1 MTQLSPAA
9 PAALA
14 PPTVAALTGRRAGQP
29 VLGVKRR
36 LWRKDDDHALVA
48 DKAFAPVREQVL
60 KRDNYSCRFCGFRS
74 PKFQEV
80 HHWDDDHANNELGNL
95 MTVCNL
101 CHQVHHLG
109 MCGMRGAGFIAA
121 LPELT
126 QTEVNHIARAHFVA
140 QLLVDTNTKDRLT
153 GLYALLRARADM
165 LKSAFQLDIASPL
178 LFAEILSGCDERMY
192 AVRASFLESL
202 RLVATEAAFQPGQL
216 EYYATNQRTQF
227 APDQWLALAAQLL
240 R

>member
-1 MTQLSPAA
+1 MTQPSPKA
-9 PAALA
+9 PAVVAL
-14 PPTVAALTGRRAGQP
+14 PTAAVLAARRASQP

-36 LWRKDDDHALVA
+36 LWRKDDDHAFLA
-48 DKAFAPVREQVL
+48 DKAFAPVRDQVL
-60 KRDNYSCRFCGFRS
+60 KRDNHSCRFCGFRS

-80 HHWDDDHANNELGNL
+80 HHWDDDHTNNEVGNL

-140 QLLVDTNTKDRLT
+140 LVLVDTNTKDRLI

-165 LKSAFQLDIASPL
+165 LKSAFHLDIASPL

-192 AVRASFLESL
+192 AARATFLESL
-202 RLVATEAAFQPGQL
+202 RLVATEAAFQAGQVD
-216 EYYATNQRTQF
+216 YYAINHRTQF
-227 APDQWLALAAQLL
+227 APEHWSALAAQLQ